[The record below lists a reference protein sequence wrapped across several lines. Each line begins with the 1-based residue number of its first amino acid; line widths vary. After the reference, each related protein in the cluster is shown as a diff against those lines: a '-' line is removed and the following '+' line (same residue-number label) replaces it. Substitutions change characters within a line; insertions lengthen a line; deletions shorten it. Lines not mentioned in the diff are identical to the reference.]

1 MHPIICS
8 IGPFT
13 VYSYGLMLALA
24 FLIASYLTGRQA
36 EKENIGREIIFNA
49 LFLAFICGIAGARL
63 LYAAQNFNLYRDSPL
78 EIIMLQHG
86 GLSWLGGLI
95 SGSLCAVVYLK
106 RKKIPVYKAL
116 DLAAPFAALGQAI
129 GRIGCFLNG
138 CCYGKDDIPVQLY
151 SAVVLIF
158 IFIILRI
165 FQDRPHKE
173 GEVFFNYLLLYSL
186 KRFFIEFLRGDNQVI
201 FSGLSLFQ
209 ITSLGLFV
217 FAFIKLKFL
226 KAQK

>member
-1 MHPIICS
+1 MYPIICT

-13 VYSYGLMLALA
+13 LYSYGLMLALA
-24 FLIASYLTGRQA
+24 FLTAAYLTGRQA
-36 EKENIGREIIFNA
+36 KKENIDKEIIFNA
-49 LFLAFICGIAGARL
+49 LFFAFICGIIGARI
-63 LYAAQNFNLYRDSPL
+63 LYVAQNFGLYRARPI

-95 SGSLCAVVYLK
+95 SGSLWAVGYLK

-129 GRIGCFLNG
+129 GRVGCFLNG
-138 CCYGKDDIPVQLY
+138 CCYGKGDIPAQLY
-151 SAVVLIF
+151 SALILIF

-165 FQDRPHKE
+165 LQDKPHKE
-173 GEVFFNYLLLYSL
+173 GEIFFTYLLLYAL
-186 KRFFIEFLRGDNQVI
+186 KRFFIEFLRGDTRII

-209 ITSLGLFV
+209 VTSLGLFI
-217 FAFIKLKFL
+217 FALVKLTFL
-226 KAQK
+226 KARK